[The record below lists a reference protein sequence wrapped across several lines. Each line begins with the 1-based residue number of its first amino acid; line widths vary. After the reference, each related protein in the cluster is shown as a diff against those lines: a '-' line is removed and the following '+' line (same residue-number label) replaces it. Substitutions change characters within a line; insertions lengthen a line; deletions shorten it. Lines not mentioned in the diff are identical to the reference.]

1 MRYTLLNPVF
11 PEWGLPALGSG
22 TCKPLLELIK
32 IIVFQKTAWPR
43 KSEVTRVASFFG
55 FICILLLDIN
65 NSSNSLKFMTVNLTK
80 ESSPTEKSWP
90 VIPLFHIKLLYC
102 ILDSSL
108 NRRYVLIIHKIHLYK
123 NLGRWE
129 IKTNNFSRM
138 TDMKNHYTSYRLLLE
153 RNSG

>member
-1 MRYTLLNPVF
+1 MRYSLLNPVL
-11 PEWGLPALGSG
+11 PGWGLPAFGSG

-65 NSSNSLKFMTVNLTK
+65 NSSNNLKFMTVYLTK
-80 ESSPTEKSWP
+80 ESSPTEKNWL
-90 VIPLFHIKLLYC
+90 VIFFLFHIKLLYC

-108 NRRYVLIIHKIHLYK
+108 NRSYVLIIHIMFVKQFGIIEDK
-123 NLGRWE
+123 N
-129 IKTNNFSRM
+129 K
-138 TDMKNHYTSYRLLLE
+138 
-153 RNSG
+153 